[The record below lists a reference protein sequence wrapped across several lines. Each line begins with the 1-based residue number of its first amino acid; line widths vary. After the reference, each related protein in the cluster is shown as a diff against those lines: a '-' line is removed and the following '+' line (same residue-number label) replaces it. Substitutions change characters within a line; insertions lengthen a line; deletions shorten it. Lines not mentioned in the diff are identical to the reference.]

1 MNALKKMFIK
11 SVINEK
17 KIKIIIDL
25 FAIGI
30 YADEIINR
38 LEISQAQRDIEN
50 FVNKYYFFL
59 KDLKRKWLSEYIYE
73 KVIEKVNMERNQ
85 SRYIDY
91 LLKEFEANIK
101 FINDEE
107 LKKFLLIL
115 FEDILKSD
123 KIYTKEEK
131 EYYQKIKKIL
141 KVKE

>member
-30 YADEIINR
+30 YADGIINR

-91 LLKEFEANIK
+91 LLK
-101 FINDEE
+101 
-107 LKKFLLIL
+107 
-115 FEDILKSD
+115 
-123 KIYTKEEK
+123 
-131 EYYQKIKKIL
+131 
-141 KVKE
+141 